1 MYLVAE
7 QVAYLRRKKRELLD
21 SRKKYREMLSSREKS
36 AMEGIGLPAYIDS
49 NVVEELYW
57 TKEEL
62 DSVTE
67 ALATGEYLRGRT
79 FDYVN
84 VGTRVKVRFSDGDI
98 DEVMLID
105 AGTPSYSSNE
115 TRLSSDFGM
124 AVFGKEEGAN
134 VSYKVSSSG
143 RQVSLTIEEI
153 DKIKSHYDSFITE
166 RDKKQRTA
174 RPVKREMQHLA
185 KTNPDEYKKRH
196 QYTISQLFII
206 NEEINKIG
214 RNASPSEKARKA
226 YLERYLKVNTLVEPP
241 KDNTIGIGSI
251 VSILIRNED
260 GTSTERNFEL
270 INEAVSTEVD
280 SEYVERISTL
290 GQALYGK
297 KAGDSFK
304 LRRSNQSSLNGI
316 VLTVDNTNTLENEK
330 HR

>member
-49 NVVEELYW
+49 NLVEELYR

-84 VGTRVKVRFSDGDI
+84 VGTRVKVRFSDGDT

-115 TRLSSDFGM
+115 ARLSSDFGI

-134 VSYKVSSSG
+134 VSYKVSSTG

-166 RDKKQRTA
+166 RA
-174 RPVKREMQHLA
+174 RKNRLSRQARKDIHDL
-185 KTNPDEYKKRH
+185 TNNPEEYKKRH
-196 QYTISQLFII
+196 QYTISQLFLI

-214 RNASPSEKARKA
+214 RNATPSEIRRKA
-226 YLERYLKVNTLVEPP
+226 YLERYLKENTLVEPP

-260 GTSTERNFEL
+260 GTSEERDFEL